1 MCCVLSRSVMSD
13 SLWPHGLF
21 VSPWGFSRQ
30 EYWSGLPC
38 HPPGG
43 LPNLGIEPRS
53 PILQADCL
61 PSEPPGKHKNTEAGG
76 LSLLQGIFPT
86 QELNQGLLHCRQI
99 LYQLI
104 YEGRGIFSPI
114 FSSLPSP
121 QPSLLLHP
129 ILFSAF
135 GIPPFPKTL
144 FKHHLLCE
152 VFPDPHWQLITNVS
166 LLSSTWKSSIITVKL
181 ALFVYWSAHT
191 TGQWT
196 Q

>member
-1 MCCVLSRSVMSD
+1 MRILTIQLIELAIIGFSLPSLLLIDPSFVSVLHCSPLYWSESCSVMSE
-13 SLWPHGLF
+13 SLRPHGLY
-21 VSPWGFSRQ
+21 SPWNSPGQNTGVGS
-30 EYWSGLPC
+30 LP
-38 HPPGG
+38 P
-43 LPNLGIEPRS
+43 
-53 PILQADCL
+53 LQW
-61 PSEPPGKHKNTEAGG
+61 
-76 LSLLQGIFPT
+76 IFPT

-135 GIPPFPKTL
+135 GIPPFPTTL
-144 FKHHLLCE
+144 FKHPLLCE